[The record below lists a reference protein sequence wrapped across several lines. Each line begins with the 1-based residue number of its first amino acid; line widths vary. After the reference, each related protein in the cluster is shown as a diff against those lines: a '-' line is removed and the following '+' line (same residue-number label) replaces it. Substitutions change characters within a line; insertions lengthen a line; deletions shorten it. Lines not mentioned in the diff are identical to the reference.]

1 MLMSENNLSPMNY
14 LSKTFGEVCQDLGL
28 NPQEVMNLLV
38 FAFLQT
44 PEEGRLKRMGQLKVL
59 YNEFSKEADFKQVLE
74 TINGA
79 IETAELKLH
88 DWLLERTER
97 PTVVD
102 FAPQNQP
109 ESGQPDESVE
119 STEEV

>member
-1 MLMSENNLSPMNY
+1 MSENNLSPMNY